1 MTAKKKKSAQTYNT
15 EDSPVVT
22 HLSTSSALT
31 GLTRGERTGSRIFQ
45 WPATTPQ
52 ITCKTRSGPLED
64 FYQTTGAARRPHT
77 VIEYINSSDERQ
89 NAATAWHMAR
99 QER

>member
-1 MTAKKKKSAQTYNT
+1 MQDAVGA
-15 EDSPVVT
+15 V
-22 HLSTSSALT
+22 
-31 GLTRGERTGSRIFQ
+31 
-45 WPATTPQ
+45 
-52 ITCKTRSGPLED
+52 ED

-89 NAATAWHMAR
+89 NAATTWHMAR